1 MIAEAIMMASMR
13 TKRSPEFKA
22 KVALAALRG
31 DKTVNELAS
40 LYSVHPNQITTWKR
54 QAQDQLVAAFDSKK
68 AKSSK
73 ADEKLKEELYRQIG
87 QLKVELDWLKKK
99 SGL

>member
-1 MIAEAIMMASMR
+1 MMASMR
-13 TKRSPEFKA
+13 TKRSSEFKA
-22 KVALAALRG
+22 KIALAAFRA
-31 DKTVNELAS
+31 DKTINELATQ
-40 LYSVHPNQITTWKR
+40 YSVHPNQITAWKK
-54 QAQDQLVAAFDSKK
+54 QAQDHLVAVFDSKK

-73 ADEKLKEELYRQIG
+73 SEEKLKEELYRQIG

>member
-1 MIAEAIMMASMR
+1 MMACMR

-40 LYSVHPNQITTWKR
+40 LYCVHPNQITAWKR
-54 QAQDQLVAAFDSKK
+54 QAQDQLVAVFDSKK
-68 AKSSK
+68 AAPSK
-73 ADEKLKEELYRQIG
+73 ANEKLKEAFYCQIG

>member
-1 MIAEAIMMASMR
+1 MMASMR

-40 LYSVHPNQITTWKR
+40 LYSVHPNQITAWKR
-54 QAQDQLVAAFDSKK
+54 QAQDQLVAVFVSKNS
-68 AKSSK
+68 KSSK
-73 ADEKLKEELYRQIG
+73 SEEKLKEALYCQIG

>member
-1 MIAEAIMMASMR
+1 MMSNMR

-40 LYSVHPNQITTWKR
+40 LYSVHPNQITAWKR
-54 QAQDQLVAAFDSKK
+54 QAQEQLVAVFDSKK
-68 AKSSK
+68 NTPSK
-73 ADEKLKEELYRQIG
+73 ADEMLKEALYCQIG
-87 QLKVELDWLKKK
+87 QLKVELDWLKRK

>member
-1 MIAEAIMMASMR
+1 MMACMR

-31 DKTVNELAS
+31 DKTVNELAT
-40 LYSVHPNQITTWKR
+40 LYSVHPNQITAWKR
-54 QAQDQLVAAFDSKK
+54 QAQDQLVAVFDSKK
-68 AKSSK
+68 ATPSK
-73 ADEKLKEELYRQIG
+73 ADEKLKEALYCQIG

>member
-1 MIAEAIMMASMR
+1 MMANMR
-13 TKRSPEFKA
+13 TKRTSEFKA
-22 KVALAALRG
+22 KVALAAIRG
-31 DKTVNELAS
+31 DQTVTELAS
-40 LYSVHPNQITTWKR
+40 LYKVHPNQITAWKR
-54 QAQDQLVAAFDSKK
+54 QAQDQLVAVFDSKK
-68 AKSSK
+68 AKSLK